1 MRIPFK
7 IAAALIALALVNCSS
22 LRERIVLGQM
32 RSVVEDNF
40 ETTLLD
46 GLPDGLHVV
55 LCGAGSPLPDP
66 KRTGACTAVIAGNQ
80 IYVVD
85 AGAGASRNLTLFK
98 IPQGKIRGILLTHFH
113 SDHFDGLGE
122 LFMQRWVNAANDT
135 PVPVY
140 GPTGVTQVVDAFNLA
155 YLHDTRNRIAHHG
168 PDLLIPSGAGG
179 TARPFELPA
188 DGALTT
194 VLEHEGLT
202 IRALAVDHGPVSPA
216 VAYRFDYRGRSVVIS
231 GDTKKSANLQ
241 ALSQNV
247 DLLVHEALNPKMVA
261 VITAAARTANNP
273 RVEKITTDILGYHT
287 SPTEAAAIARDANVG
302 FLLFNHVV
310 PPLPVSVMEGV
321 FTAGVDAIYDG
332 PFAVGR
338 DGTMVILEAGKTSI
352 VVSEAD
358 GLL

>member
-1 MRIPFK
+1 MRNTIR
-7 IAAALIALALVNCSS
+7 IAAALITLVLANCSA

-32 RSVVEDNF
+32 RGVVEDNF
-40 ETTLLD
+40 KTTLLD
-46 GLPDGLHVV
+46 DLPDGLHVV

-66 KRTGACTAVIAGNQ
+66 KRAGACTAVIAGNQ
-80 IYVVD
+80 LYIVD
-85 AGAGASRNLTLFK
+85 AGAGASKNLTLFK

-122 LFMQRWVNAANDT
+122 LLMQRWVNAPNDA

-140 GPTGVTQVVDAFNLA
+140 GPTGVAQVVDAFNLA

-179 TARPFELPA
+179 TARPFDLPA

-194 VLEHEGLT
+194 VLEHEGLS
-202 IRALAVDHGPVSPA
+202 ISALAVDHGPVSPA

-241 ALSQNV
+241 AFSQNV
-247 DLLVHEALNPKMVA
+247 DQLVHEALNPKMVA
-261 VITAAARTANNP
+261 VITEAARTANNP
-273 RVEKITTDILGYHT
+273 RVEKITTDILEYHT
-287 SPTEAAAIARDANVG
+287 SPTEAAAIARDASVG

-310 PPLPVSVMEGV
+310 PPLPVSVMESV
-321 FTAGVDAIYDG
+321 FTAGVDDIFEG
-332 PFAVGR
+332 PYAVGK
-338 DGTMVILEAGKTSI
+338 DGTMVTLEADTKAI
-352 VVSEAD
+352 VVREA
-358 GLL
+358 GSLL